1 MTIFI
6 TIFEQNRLSS
16 WQSSTKLSEVN
27 VKDTF
32 TSHIDKKIFL
42 TFLVTPYLYV
52 LPNGRLE
59 ITKKSFFLSTTRDWH
74 NLSPEI
80 RNSGSLFQYPFFI
93 LSKLFLFH
101 GIPSSSKCHKI
112 VIYKVSKII
121 PMPNKIGI
129 AASPLIM

>member
-42 TFLVTPYLYV
+42 VILTYLKEKLKYC
-52 LPNGRLE
+52 L
-59 ITKKSFFLSTTRDWH
+59 KKC
-74 NLSPEI
+74 
-80 RNSGSLFQYPFFI
+80 LFI
-93 LSKLFLFH
+93 SV
-101 GIPSSSKCHKI
+101 G
-112 VIYKVSKII
+112 VIE
-121 PMPNKIGI
+121 N
-129 AASPLIM
+129 